1 MCLLVP
7 RLVLDHRN
15 SERKFGSRSVKFIF
29 VCNYLVFG
37 E

>member
-7 RLVLDHRN
+7 RLVLDQRN
-15 SERKFGSRSVKFIF
+15 SERKFGSRSALFIF
-29 VCNYLVFG
+29 ICLYLVLG